1 MNECEINS
9 IINMLNYV
17 YKRRGGFHY
26 MVKWNNFDTL
36 ASYEEIKK
44 VEKVNKKE

>member
-1 MNECEINS
+1 
-9 IINMLNYV
+9 
-17 YKRRGGFHY
+17 

-44 VEKVNKKE
+44 VRITYNYDFNNNAPFTKFGTILLMIFGLL